1 MKHLL
6 EKATTLVKQSNKLT
20 LEYRKSPDELKS
32 KTQEIVKHFLEFNE
46 IESKEDFID
55 QLSSKSEETGN
66 MDYLSAAEIIREYS

>member
-6 EKATTLVKQSNKLT
+6 EKATTLIKQSNKLT